1 LKEILDRL
9 IWSLNQRIKIL
20 KTLFF
25 CLIFLSVSIDAKLKI
40 EISQG
45 SKDLP
50 KIAIVPFENT
60 KTIKISLSHLIE
72 ENLTLFGEF
81 KVTPKNEML
90 SFPSSEDNFFYRDWK
105 ILKVD
110 YAVVGSFKEISG
122 SNIFIEYFVF
132 NVPLKK
138 LILKGDISGDINEF
152 DQISKVISNRTYKAI
167 TGLDGIFNTKLAYVL
182 NPDKEVYKICVSD
195 IDGSNEQVLFES
207 TAPLMSPSWSSD
219 IKKLAYVS
227 FEKGYPEIYMQDLFS
242 GNRESIKTLGLS
254 NSAPVWSPDNK
265 KLAFVMSMS
274 GNPDIYIYNLKNN
287 KISRHTTHYGIDTE
301 PAWSPNSKKLLFTS
315 NRSGSPQIYEL
326 TISSNR
332 IKRITLDGDY
342 NARASYFPNG
352 KDIVLVHG
360 NNGIFHIG
368 TKNIRGRFIN
378 TISKTT
384 LDESPTISPN
394 GNIIIYATKNNS
406 QGYLAGLTL
415 DGKSKFRLP
424 VKFGSVREPSWSP
437 LTN

>member
-1 LKEILDRL
+1 MKFL
-9 IWSLNQRIKIL
+9 IIY
-20 KTLFF
+20 
-25 CLIFLSVSIDAKLKI
+25 LIFLSVTIEAKLKI

-45 SKDLP
+45 SKDLA
-50 KIAIVPFENT
+50 KIAIVPFKDGK
-60 KTIKISLSHLIE
+60 KTNIALSDLIE
-72 ENLTLFGEF
+72 KNLTLFGEF
-81 KVTPKNEML
+81 KATPINEML
-90 SFPSSEDNFFYRDWK
+90 SFPSSEDNFFYRDWN

-110 YAVVGSFKEISG
+110 YAVIGKLEEKNNSEAY
-122 SNIFIEYFVF
+122 IEYFVF
-132 NVPLKK
+132 NIPLKK
-138 LILKGDISGDINEF
+138 LILKGDITGDINELS
-152 DQISKVISNRTYKAI
+152 QISKVISNRTYKAI
-167 TGLDGIFNTKLAYVL
+167 TGLEGIFNTKLAYIL
-182 NPDKEVYKICVSD
+182 NPQKEIYKICVSD
-195 IDGSNEQVLFES
+195 IDGSNEQILFES
-207 TAPLMSPSWSSD
+207 SAPLMSPSWSSD
-219 IKKLAYVS
+219 NKKLAYVS

-242 GNRESIKTLGLS
+242 GKRESIKTLGLS

-274 GNPDIYIYNLKNN
+274 GNPDIYIYNLRNK

-301 PAWSPNSKKLLFTS
+301 PSWAPNSKKLLFTS

-368 TKNIRGRFIN
+368 TKKIRSRFIN

-415 DGKSKFRLP
+415 DGKSKFTLP
-424 VKFGSVREPSWSP
+424 TKFGSVREPAWSP
-437 LTN
+437 LMN

>member
-1 LKEILDRL
+1 MSDGK
-9 IWSLNQRIKIL
+9 
-20 KTLFF
+20 KTN
-25 CLIFLSVSIDAKLKI
+25 IALSD
-40 EISQG
+40 
-45 SKDLP
+45 
-50 KIAIVPFENT
+50 
-60 KTIKISLSHLIE
+60 LIE
-72 ENLTLFGEF
+72 KNLTLFGEF
-81 KVTPKNEML
+81 KATPKNEML
-90 SFPSSEDNFFYRDWK
+90 SFPSSEDNFFYRDWN
-105 ILKVD
+105 ILKID
-110 YAVVGSFKEISG
+110 YAVIGNLEEKNNSEFY
-122 SNIFIEYFVF
+122 IEYFVF

-138 LILKGDISGDINEF
+138 LILRGDITGDINELS
-152 DQISKVISNRTYKAI
+152 QISKVISNRTYKAI
-167 TGLDGIFNTKLAYVL
+167 TGLEGIFNTKLAYIL
-182 NPDKEVYKICVSD
+182 NPQKEIYKICVSD
-195 IDGSNEQVLFES
+195 IDGSNEQILFES

-219 IKKLAYVS
+219 NKKLAYVS

-242 GNRESIKTLGLS
+242 GKRESIKTIGLS
-254 NSAPVWSPDNK
+254 NSAPVWSTDNK

-274 GNPDIYIYNLKNN
+274 GNPDIYIYDLRNK

-301 PAWSPNSKKLLFTS
+301 PSWSPNSKKLLFTS

-368 TKNIRGRFIN
+368 TKKIRSRFIN

-415 DGKSKFRLP
+415 DGKSKFTLP
-424 VKFGSVREPSWSP
+424 TKFGSVREPAWSP
-437 LTN
+437 LMN

>member
-1 LKEILDRL
+1 MKFL
-9 IWSLNQRIKIL
+9 IICL
-20 KTLFF
+20 LF
-25 CLIFLSVSIDAKLKI
+25 LPAIIEAKLKI

-45 SKDLP
+45 SKDLA
-50 KIAIVPFENT
+50 KIAIVPFSDEKQTNVA
-60 KTIKISLSHLIE
+60 LSDLIE
-72 ENLTLFGEF
+72 KNLTLFGEF
-81 KVTPKNEML
+81 KATPKNEML
-90 SFPSSEDNFFYRDWK
+90 SFPSSEDNFFYRDWN
-105 ILKVD
+105 ILKID
-110 YAVVGSFKEISG
+110 YAVIGKLEEKNNSEFY
-122 SNIFIEYFVF
+122 IEYFVF

-138 LILKGDISGDINEF
+138 LILRGDITGDINELS
-152 DQISKVISNRTYKAI
+152 QISKVISNRTYKAI
-167 TGLDGIFNTKLAYVL
+167 TGLEGIFNTKLAYIL
-182 NPDKEVYKICVSD
+182 NPQKEIYKICVSD
-195 IDGSNEQVLFES
+195 IDGSNEQILFES
-207 TAPLMSPSWSSD
+207 AAPLMSPSWSSD
-219 IKKLAYVS
+219 NKKLAYVS

-242 GNRESIKTLGLS
+242 GKRESIKTLGLS

-274 GNPDIYIYNLKNN
+274 GNPDIYIYNLRNK

-301 PAWSPNSKKLLFTS
+301 PSWSPNSKKLLFTS

-368 TKNIRGRFIN
+368 TKKIRSRFIN

-415 DGKSKFRLP
+415 DGKSKFTLP
-424 VKFGSVREPSWSP
+424 TKFGSVREPAWSP
-437 LTN
+437 LMN

>member
-1 LKEILDRL
+1 MKFL
-9 IWSLNQRIKIL
+9 IIY
-20 KTLFF
+20 
-25 CLIFLSVSIDAKLKI
+25 LIFLSVTIEAKLKI

-45 SKDLP
+45 SKDLA
-50 KIAIVPFENT
+50 KIAIVPFKDGK
-60 KTIKISLSHLIE
+60 KTNIALSDLIE
-72 ENLTLFGEF
+72 KNLTLFGEF
-81 KVTPKNEML
+81 KATPINEML
-90 SFPSSEDNFFYRDWK
+90 SFPSSEDNFFYRDWN

-110 YAVVGSFKEISG
+110 YAVIGKLEEKNNSEAY
-122 SNIFIEYFVF
+122 IEYFVF

-138 LILKGDISGDINEF
+138 LILKGDITGDINELS
-152 DQISKVISNRTYKAI
+152 QISKVISNRTYKAI
-167 TGLDGIFNTKLAYVL
+167 TGLEGIFNTKLAYIL
-182 NPDKEVYKICVSD
+182 NPQKEIYKICVSD
-195 IDGSNEQVLFES
+195 IDGSNEQILFES

-219 IKKLAYVS
+219 NKKLAYVS

-242 GNRESIKTLGLS
+242 GKRESIKTLGIS

-274 GNPDIYIYNLKNN
+274 GNPDIYIYNLRNK

-301 PAWSPNSKKLLFTS
+301 PSWAPNSKKLLFTS

-368 TKNIRGRFIN
+368 TKKIRSRFIN

-415 DGKSKFRLP
+415 DGKSKFTLP
-424 VKFGSVREPSWSP
+424 TKFGSVREPAWSP
-437 LTN
+437 LMN

>member
-1 LKEILDRL
+1 
-9 IWSLNQRIKIL
+9 L

-122 SNIFIEYFVF
+122 TNIFIEYFVF

-152 DQISKVISNRTYKAI
+152 DQISKVISNRAYKAI

-207 TAPLMSPSWSSD
+207 NAPLMSPSWSSD

>member
-1 LKEILDRL
+1 MKFL
-9 IWSLNQRIKIL
+9 IICL
-20 KTLFF
+20 LF
-25 CLIFLSVSIDAKLKI
+25 LPAIIEAKLKI

-45 SKDLP
+45 SKDLA
-50 KIAIVPFENT
+50 KIAIVPFSDEKQTNVA
-60 KTIKISLSHLIE
+60 LSDLIE
-72 ENLTLFGEF
+72 KNLTLFGEF
-81 KVTPKNEML
+81 KATPKNEML
-90 SFPSSEDNFFYRDWK
+90 SFPSSEDNFFYRDWN
-105 ILKVD
+105 ILKID
-110 YAVVGSFKEISG
+110 YAVIGKLEEKNNSEFY
-122 SNIFIEYFVF
+122 IEYFVF

-138 LILKGDISGDINEF
+138 LILRGDITGDISELS
-152 DQISKVISNRTYKAI
+152 QISKVISNRTYKAI
-167 TGLDGIFNTKLAYVL
+167 TGLEGIFNTKLAYIL
-182 NPDKEVYKICVSD
+182 NPQKEIYKICVSD
-195 IDGSNEQVLFES
+195 IDGSNEQILFES
-207 TAPLMSPSWSSD
+207 AAPLMSPSWSSD
-219 IKKLAYVS
+219 NKKLAYVS

-242 GNRESIKTLGLS
+242 GKRESIKTLGLS

-274 GNPDIYIYNLKNN
+274 GNPDIYIYNLRNK

-301 PAWSPNSKKLLFTS
+301 PSWSPNSKKLLFTS

-368 TKNIRGRFIN
+368 TKKIRSRFIN

-415 DGKSKFRLP
+415 DGKSKFTLP
-424 VKFGSVREPSWSP
+424 TKFGSVREPAWSP
-437 LTN
+437 LMN

>member
-1 LKEILDRL
+1 MKFL
-9 IWSLNQRIKIL
+9 IICL
-20 KTLFF
+20 LF
-25 CLIFLSVSIDAKLKI
+25 LPAIIEAKLKI

-45 SKDLP
+45 SKDLA
-50 KIAIVPFENT
+50 KIAIVPFSDEKQTNVA
-60 KTIKISLSHLIE
+60 LSDLIE
-72 ENLTLFGEF
+72 KNLTLFGEF
-81 KVTPKNEML
+81 KATPKNEML
-90 SFPSSEDNFFYRDWK
+90 SFPSSEDNFFYRDWN
-105 ILKVD
+105 ILKID
-110 YAVVGSFKEISG
+110 YAVIGKLEEKNNSEFY
-122 SNIFIEYFVF
+122 IEYFVF

-138 LILKGDISGDINEF
+138 LILRGDITGDINELS
-152 DQISKVISNRTYKAI
+152 QISKVISNRTYKAI
-167 TGLDGIFNTKLAYVL
+167 TGLEGIFNTKLAYIL
-182 NPDKEVYKICVSD
+182 NPQKEIYKICVSD
-195 IDGSNEQVLFES
+195 IDGSNEQILFES

-219 IKKLAYVS
+219 NKKLAYVS

-242 GNRESIKTLGLS
+242 GKRESIKTLGLS

-274 GNPDIYIYNLKNN
+274 GNPDIYIYNLRNK

-301 PAWSPNSKKLLFTS
+301 PSWSPNSKKLLFTS

-368 TKNIRGRFIN
+368 TKKIRSRFIN

-415 DGKSKFRLP
+415 DGKSKFTLP
-424 VKFGSVREPSWSP
+424 TKFGSVREPAWSP
-437 LTN
+437 LMN

>member
-1 LKEILDRL
+1 MKFL
-9 IWSLNQRIKIL
+9 IICL
-20 KTLFF
+20 LF
-25 CLIFLSVSIDAKLKI
+25 LPAIIEAKLKI

-45 SKDLP
+45 SKDLA
-50 KIAIVPFENT
+50 KIAIVPFSDEKQTNVA
-60 KTIKISLSHLIE
+60 LSDLIE
-72 ENLTLFGEF
+72 KNLTLFGEF
-81 KVTPKNEML
+81 KATPKNEML
-90 SFPSSEDNFFYRDWK
+90 SFPSSEDNFFYRDWN
-105 ILKVD
+105 ILKID
-110 YAVVGSFKEISG
+110 YAVIGKLEEKNNSEFY
-122 SNIFIEYFVF
+122 IEYFVF

-138 LILKGDISGDINEF
+138 LILRGDITGDINELS
-152 DQISKVISNRTYKAI
+152 QISKVISNRTYKAI
-167 TGLDGIFNTKLAYVL
+167 TGLEGIFNTKLAYIL
-182 NPDKEVYKICVSD
+182 NPQKEIYKICVSD
-195 IDGSNEQVLFES
+195 IDGSNEQILFES

-219 IKKLAYVS
+219 NKKLAYVS

-242 GNRESIKTLGLS
+242 GKRESIKTLGLS

-274 GNPDIYIYNLKNN
+274 GNPDIYIYNLRNK

-301 PAWSPNSKKLLFTS
+301 PSWSPNSKKLLFTS

-342 NARASYFPNG
+342 NAKASYFPNG

-368 TKNIRGRFIN
+368 TKKIRSRFIN

-415 DGKSKFRLP
+415 DGKSKFTLP
-424 VKFGSVREPSWSP
+424 TKFGSVREPAWSP
-437 LTN
+437 LMN

>member
-1 LKEILDRL
+1 MKFL
-9 IWSLNQRIKIL
+9 IICL
-20 KTLFF
+20 LF
-25 CLIFLSVSIDAKLKI
+25 LPTIIEAKLKI

-45 SKDLP
+45 SKDLA
-50 KIAIVPFENT
+50 KIAIVPFSDEKQTNVA
-60 KTIKISLSHLIE
+60 LSDLIE
-72 ENLTLFGEF
+72 KNLTLFGEF
-81 KVTPKNEML
+81 KATPKNEML
-90 SFPSSEDNFFYRDWK
+90 SFPSSEDNFFYRDWN
-105 ILKVD
+105 ILKID
-110 YAVVGSFKEISG
+110 YAVIGKLEEKNNSEFY
-122 SNIFIEYFVF
+122 IEYFVF

-138 LILKGDISGDINEF
+138 LILRGDITGDISELS
-152 DQISKVISNRTYKAI
+152 QISKVISNRTYKAI
-167 TGLDGIFNTKLAYVL
+167 TGLEGIFNTKLAYIL
-182 NPDKEVYKICVSD
+182 NPQKEIYKICVSD
-195 IDGSNEQVLFES
+195 IDGSNEQILFES

-219 IKKLAYVS
+219 NKKLAYVS

-242 GNRESIKTLGLS
+242 GKRESIKTLGLS

-274 GNPDIYIYNLKNN
+274 GNPDIYIYNLRNK

-301 PAWSPNSKKLLFTS
+301 PSWSPNSKKLLFTS

-368 TKNIRGRFIN
+368 TKKIRSRFIN

-415 DGKSKFRLP
+415 DGKSKFTLP
-424 VKFGSVREPSWSP
+424 TKFGSVREPAWSP
-437 LTN
+437 LMN

>member
-1 LKEILDRL
+1 MKFL
-9 IWSLNQRIKIL
+9 IIY
-20 KTLFF
+20 
-25 CLIFLSVSIDAKLKI
+25 LIFLSVTIEAKLKI

-45 SKDLP
+45 SKDLA
-50 KIAIVPFENT
+50 KIAIVPFKDGK
-60 KTIKISLSHLIE
+60 KTNIALSDLIE
-72 ENLTLFGEF
+72 KNLTLFGEF
-81 KVTPKNEML
+81 KATPINEML
-90 SFPSSEDNFFYRDWK
+90 SFPSSEDNFFYRDWN

-110 YAVVGSFKEISG
+110 YAVIGKLEEKNNSEAY
-122 SNIFIEYFVF
+122 IEYFVF

-138 LILKGDISGDINEF
+138 LILKGDITGDINELS
-152 DQISKVISNRTYKAI
+152 QISKVISNRTYKAI
-167 TGLDGIFNTKLAYVL
+167 TGLEGIFNTKLAYIL
-182 NPDKEVYKICVSD
+182 NPQKEIYKICVSD
-195 IDGSNEQVLFES
+195 IDGSNEQILFES
-207 TAPLMSPSWSSD
+207 SAPLMSPSWSSD
-219 IKKLAYVS
+219 NKKLAYVS

-242 GNRESIKTLGLS
+242 GKRESIKTLGLS

-274 GNPDIYIYNLKNN
+274 GNPDIYIYNLRNK

-301 PAWSPNSKKLLFTS
+301 PSWAPNSKKLLFTS

-368 TKNIRGRFIN
+368 TKKIRSRFIN

-415 DGKSKFRLP
+415 DGKSKFTLP
-424 VKFGSVREPSWSP
+424 TKFGSVREPAWSP
-437 LTN
+437 LMN

>member
-1 LKEILDRL
+1 MKFL
-9 IWSLNQRIKIL
+9 II
-20 KTLFF
+20 
-25 CLIFLSVSIDAKLKI
+25 CLIFLSATIEAKLKI

-45 SKDLP
+45 SKDLA
-50 KIAIVPFENT
+50 KIAIVPFNDGKKTNT
-60 KTIKISLSHLIE
+60 ALSNLIE
-72 ENLTLFGEF
+72 KNLTLFGEF
-81 KVTPKNEML
+81 KATPKNEML
-90 SFPSSEDNFFYRDWK
+90 SFPSSEDNFFYRDWN
-105 ILKVD
+105 ILKID
-110 YAVVGSFKEISG
+110 YAVIGKIEEKNNSELY
-122 SNIFIEYFVF
+122 IEYFVF

-138 LILKGDISGDINEF
+138 LILRGDITGDINELS
-152 DQISKVISNRTYKAI
+152 QISKVISNRTYKAI
-167 TGLDGIFNTKLAYVL
+167 TGLEGIFNTKLAYIL
-182 NPDKEVYKICVSD
+182 NPQKDIYKICVSD
-195 IDGSNEQVLFES
+195 IDGSNEQILFES

-219 IKKLAYVS
+219 YKKLAYVS

-242 GNRESIKTLGLS
+242 GKRESIKTLGLS

-274 GNPDIYIYNLKNN
+274 GNPDIYIYNLRNK

-301 PAWSPNSKKLLFTS
+301 PSWSPNSKKLLFTS

-368 TKNIRGRFIN
+368 TKKIRSRFIN

-415 DGKSKFRLP
+415 DGKSKFTLP
-424 VKFGSVREPSWSP
+424 TKFGSVREPAWSP
-437 LTN
+437 LMN

>member
-1 LKEILDRL
+1 MKFL
-9 IWSLNQRIKIL
+9 IICL
-20 KTLFF
+20 LF
-25 CLIFLSVSIDAKLKI
+25 LPTIIEAKLKI

-45 SKDLP
+45 SKDLA
-50 KIAIVPFENT
+50 KIAIVPFSDEKQTNVA
-60 KTIKISLSHLIE
+60 LSDLIE
-72 ENLTLFGEF
+72 KNLTLFGEF
-81 KVTPKNEML
+81 KATPKNEML
-90 SFPSSEDNFFYRDWK
+90 SFPSSEDNFFYRDWN
-105 ILKVD
+105 ILKID
-110 YAVVGSFKEISG
+110 YAVIGKLEEKNNSEFY
-122 SNIFIEYFVF
+122 IEYFVF

-138 LILKGDISGDINEF
+138 LILRGDITGDINELS
-152 DQISKVISNRTYKAI
+152 QISKVISNRTYKAI
-167 TGLDGIFNTKLAYVL
+167 TGLEGIFNTKLAYIL
-182 NPDKEVYKICVSD
+182 NPQKEIYKICVSD
-195 IDGSNEQVLFES
+195 IDGSNEQILFES

-219 IKKLAYVS
+219 NKKLAYVS

-242 GNRESIKTLGLS
+242 GKRESIKTLGLS

-274 GNPDIYIYNLKNN
+274 GNPDIYIYNLRNK

-301 PAWSPNSKKLLFTS
+301 PSWSPNSKKLLFTS

-368 TKNIRGRFIN
+368 TKKIRSRFIN

-415 DGKSKFRLP
+415 DGKSKFTLP
-424 VKFGSVREPSWSP
+424 TKFGSVREPAWSP
-437 LTN
+437 LMN

>member
-1 LKEILDRL
+1 MKFL
-9 IWSLNQRIKIL
+9 IIY
-20 KTLFF
+20 
-25 CLIFLSVSIDAKLKI
+25 LIFLSAIIEAKLKI

-45 SKDLP
+45 SKDLA
-50 KIAIVPFENT
+50 KIAIVPFKDGK
-60 KTIKISLSHLIE
+60 KTNIALSDLIE
-72 ENLTLFGEF
+72 KNLTLFGEF
-81 KVTPKNEML
+81 KATPINEML
-90 SFPSSEDNFFYRDWK
+90 SFPSSEDNFFYRDWN

-110 YAVVGSFKEISG
+110 YAVIGKLEEKNNSEAY
-122 SNIFIEYFVF
+122 IEYFVF
-132 NVPLKK
+132 NIPLKK
-138 LILKGDISGDINEF
+138 LILKGDITGDINELS
-152 DQISKVISNRTYKAI
+152 QISKVISNRTYKAI
-167 TGLDGIFNTKLAYVL
+167 TGLEGIFNTKLAYIL
-182 NPDKEVYKICVSD
+182 NPQKEIYKICVSD
-195 IDGSNEQVLFES
+195 IDGSNEQILFES
-207 TAPLMSPSWSSD
+207 SAPLMSPSWSSD
-219 IKKLAYVS
+219 NKKLAYVS

-242 GNRESIKTLGLS
+242 GKRESIKTLGLS

-274 GNPDIYIYNLKNN
+274 GNPDIYIYNLRNK

-301 PAWSPNSKKLLFTS
+301 PSWAPNSKKLLFTS

-368 TKNIRGRFIN
+368 TKKIRSRFIN

-415 DGKSKFRLP
+415 DGKSKFTLP
-424 VKFGSVREPSWSP
+424 TKFGSVREPAWSP
-437 LTN
+437 LMN

>member
-1 LKEILDRL
+1 
-9 IWSLNQRIKIL
+9 
-20 KTLFF
+20 
-25 CLIFLSVSIDAKLKI
+25 
-40 EISQG
+40 
-45 SKDLP
+45 
-50 KIAIVPFENT
+50 
-60 KTIKISLSHLIE
+60 
-72 ENLTLFGEF
+72 
-81 KVTPKNEML
+81 L

-207 TAPLMSPSWSSD
+207 NAPLMSPSWSSD